1 MNAGILPSRYAQAIF
16 GYATGCRAEDQVYD
30 DLCRLAGA
38 FARVEALRKLVANP
52 LLPAADKASALLA
65 ACGKTEA
72 DDSPTAR
79 IVRMVAANRRAD
91 RMGAIA
97 QAYIDLYRHSK
108 GIQPARVTTPAPLA
122 DSTARKIEALVARA
136 TGCRSVMLQADTD
149 PALIGGFVLRVGDCL
164 LDASVGKQLARM
176 RQNLTD

>member
-16 GYATGCRAEDQVYD
+16 DYATAHEAEDQVYA
-30 DLCRLAGA
+30 DLCRLADTLDGM
-38 FARVEALRKLVANP
+38 ETLRRLVANP

-79 IVRMVAANRRAD
+79 IVRMVTANKRAD

-97 QAYIDLYRHSK
+97 RTYIGLYRRSK
-108 GIQPARVTTPAPLA
+108 GIQAARVTTPAPLA
-122 DSTARKIEALVARA
+122 PATARKVEALVARA
-136 TGCRSVMLQADTD
+136 TGCREVLLQADTD
-149 PALIGGFVLRVGDCL
+149 PALIGGFVLRVGDRL
-164 LDASVGKQLARM
+164 LDASVGKQLARL
-176 RQNLTD
+176 RQDLTD